1 MEQQEP
7 QSDQIQQQQEQ
18 PQYIDPQNP
27 FEPQNKPRRPGLL
40 LFLAILTFIGS
51 GWSFLYYLIFSIAGP
66 RLIDSMMSFA
76 STPQIEEMF
85 LRLGDVP
92 QWQFLLLA
100 LFYLG
105 SIIGAAFMLK
115 LRRIGFYMYIIA
127 QISTLVLVPFFIT
140 GTFVPGISSIII
152 TLIFIGAYGY
162 FYKLMS

>member
-85 LRLGDVP
+85 LRLVMCHSGNFY
-92 QWQFLLLA
+92 FLL
-100 LFYLG
+100 F
-105 SIIGAAFMLK
+105 ST
-115 LRRIGFYMYIIA
+115 GFYHW
-127 QISTLVLVPFFIT
+127 SC
-140 GTFVPGISSIII
+140 
-152 TLIFIGAYGY
+152 
-162 FYKLMS
+162 FYAKA